1 MAGFEKAR
9 CHSLEIPAWASNPV
23 PVAADWTH
31 QLCHNTGVL
40 PAMGIPHLT
49 IDCARLGDFCR
60 KWKVAELLSFGSVL
74 RDDFRPDSDVDV
86 LVSFEPDA
94 GWTLLDLISMQREI
108 AEVLGRSVDLIEEA
122 ALRNPYR
129 RSAILKS
136 KQVVYAA

>member
-1 MAGFEKAR
+1 MGALSA
-9 CHSLEIPAWASNPV
+9 IP
-23 PVAADWTH
+23 
-31 QLCHNTGVL
+31 
-40 PAMGIPHLT
+40 IPNLT
-49 IDCARLGDFCR
+49 IDRAQLGDFCR
-60 KWKVAELLSFGSVL
+60 KWKVVELSFFGSVL

-94 GWTLLDLISMQREI
+94 GWTLLDLVSMQREI
-108 AEVLGRSVDLIEEA
+108 AEVLGRSVDLVEEA

>member
-1 MAGFEKAR
+1 M
-9 CHSLEIPAWASNPV
+9 P
-23 PVAADWTH
+23 
-31 QLCHNTGVL
+31 
-40 PAMGIPHLT
+40 IPHLT
-49 IDCARLGDFCR
+49 IDRARLGDFCR
-60 KWKVAELLSFGSVL
+60 KWKVVELSFFGSVL

-86 LVSFEPDA
+86 LVSFEPDT
-94 GWTLLDLISMQREI
+94 GWTLLDLVSMQREI

>member
-1 MAGFEKAR
+1 M
-9 CHSLEIPAWASNPV
+9 
-23 PVAADWTH
+23 
-31 QLCHNTGVL
+31 
-40 PAMGIPHLT
+40 
-49 IDCARLGDFCR
+49 
-60 KWKVAELLSFGSVL
+60 AELSFFGSVL

-94 GWTLLDLISMQREI
+94 EWTLLDLVSMQREI
-108 AEVLGRSVDLIEEA
+108 AEVLGRSVDLVEEA